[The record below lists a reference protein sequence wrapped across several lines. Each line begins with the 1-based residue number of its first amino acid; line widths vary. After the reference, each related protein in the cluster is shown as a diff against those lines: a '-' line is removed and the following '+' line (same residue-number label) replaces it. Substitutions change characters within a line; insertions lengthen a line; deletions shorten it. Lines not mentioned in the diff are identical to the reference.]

1 MAFKSKY
8 TGPEIESILD
18 SVKNNTGI
26 GGGETSEI
34 DPVFKASPASGIT
47 ESDISNWNNKQNY
60 ISDISS
66 IREGASAGATA
77 LQSVPEGYATK
88 EYVDEK
94 IGNINAVLDAINGE
108 VI

>member
-1 MAFKSKY
+1 MDCVDLDTNEKVYPITHAKAVY
-8 TGPEIESILD
+8 TEDGKTLQEKFD
-18 SVKNNTGI
+18 N
-26 GGGETSEI
+26 GEYVDEAQVQEMIKGKQDFI
-34 DPVFKASPASGIT
+34 DDLEA
-47 ESDISNWNNKQNY
+47 
-60 ISDISS
+60 
-66 IREGASAGATA
+66 IRSGASAGATA